1 LNKYF
6 IADPYCGKS
15 TLWYVHCIVLKYCNE
30 TVLYVC
36 GGCWKR
42 NERVLDNINVLFDFG
57 VQKKIHLAVCSGSA
71 VILFS
76 SSFCQ
81 RGSDETSAHL
91 WTEQI
96 ITYLLF

>member
-1 LNKYF
+1 MGR
-6 IADPYCGKS
+6 IPSGMS
-15 TLWYVHCIVLKYCNE
+15 TALYSN
-30 TVLYVC
+30 TVMKLFCMFVEDVGRGMKECLITSMFYLILVC
-36 GGCWKR
+36 
-42 NERVLDNINVLFDFG
+42 
-57 VQKKIHLAVCSGSA
+57 KKKKKHLAVCSGSA

-96 ITYLLF
+96 ITYLYSDTAVC